1 MKAIKIIL
9 KYAVLF
15 SVGGIAYC
23 CIETLWRGHTHWTM
37 FIVGGLA
44 FLFCGAVNELL
55 GRGIPIWRQ
64 MLICAIGI
72 TVIEFV
78 SGVIINLEFGLHV
91 WDYSNLPFNVLGQ
104 ICLPFSIIWFF
115 LSFLAILLD
124 DWIRYLFF
132 GEEKP
137 HYKIK

>member
-55 GRGIPIWRQ
+55 DREMPIWRQ